1 MPRLSAVVVAH
12 REQGFIRPCVQ
23 SVLAGADRCGRGDVD
38 VVVVVDAPAD
48 HSGEIAGE
56 VAAGDSRVRV
66 IELADRRGPG
76 PARAAGLA
84 AAAGDHVWFVS
95 AFDLLLP
102 EALPAVLDQA
112 RGTDLLTVRHV
123 VRDVFGTE
131 RPGPA
136 GPTGH
141 LWDRVVRTSLA
152 RETSGL
158 FAAGPGWER
167 ETVVRLRVAARSE
180 AVTAHPAYVR
190 RDLPRVLRER
200 SEPGSADTARPAT
213 TDCDVRHD
221 RRKVSAAE
229 RHSRQGG
236 SRLAARARRG
246 LRLARRPRRLA
257 AALRRA
263 PMTAYYRW
271 QLTRPLEPD
280 LVAYAAYW
288 YAGYSCNPRAIYERA
303 RELAPRLRGVW
314 IVDAGKAHLVP
325 PGVEHVAP
333 DTRAYWRLLAR
344 ATYLVNNVNFPNEVV
359 KRPGQVHVQ
368 THHGTPLKTMG
379 MDLVG
384 SPYSQRRMN
393 FPKLLRRAARWDW
406 SVSQNVFTS
415 EYWER
420 VYPSGTYRSIET
432 GYPRNDV
439 LARATEADV
448 AKARSA
454 LGLQPGQT
462 SVLYLPTHREYQ
474 RSYVPQLDPARLA
487 DALGPSYVLLM
498 RTHYFYRDALPE
510 SGDARVRNVG
520 DHPRIEDLYLAADV
534 LVTDYSSA
542 MFDYAV
548 LDRPI
553 VIYAPD
559 WEEYRTRRG
568 TTFDLMA
575 EPPGAVARTEA
586 ELAEVLASR
595 RAWDDDAS
603 ARRQQFR
610 ARFCSLE
617 DGRAAERVVRAV
629 WPRHVE
635 DR

>member
-1 MPRLSAVVVAH
+1 MPRLSVVVVAH
-12 REQGFIRPCVQ
+12 REQGFIRPCLQ
-23 SVLAGADRCGRGDVD
+23 SVLAAADRCAPGDVD
-38 VVVVVDAPAD
+38 VVVVADAPAD
-48 HSGEIAGE
+48 HSGEIAAE
-56 VAAGDSRVRV
+56 VAAADSRVRV
-66 IELADRRGPG
+66 VEAADSRGPG

-84 AAAGDHVWFVS
+84 AVTGDHVWFVS

-112 RGTDLLTVRHV
+112 RGIDLLTVRHV
-123 VRDVFGTE
+123 VRDVFGAE
-131 RPGPA
+131 RPGPPQA
-136 GPTGH
+136 TSR

-152 RETSGL
+152 RQTGGL
-158 FAAGPGWER
+158 FGAGPGWER
-167 ETVVRLRVAARSE
+167 ETAGRLRAAARSE

-190 RDLPRVLRER
+190 RDLPRALRER
-200 SEPGSADTARPAT
+200 SEPDGAHPLPAARSTPPAATARRVLRPL
-213 TDCDVRHD
+213 VR
-221 RRKVSAAE
+221 RLRAA
-229 RHSRQGG
+229 
-236 SRLAARARRG
+236 
-246 LRLARRPRRLA
+246 LRLARRPRRAA

-271 QLTRPLEPD
+271 QLTRPLDPD

-303 RELAPRLRGVW
+303 RELAPTLRGVW
-314 IVDAGKAHLVP
+314 IVEASKAHLLP

-454 LGLQPGQT
+454 LGLEPGQT

-498 RTHYFYRDALPE
+498 RTHYFYRDALPR
-510 SGDARVRNVG
+510 SGDERVRNVG
-520 DHPRIEDLYLAADV
+520 DHPRVEDLYLAADV

-559 WEEYRTRRG
+559 WEEYRTKRG

-586 ELAEVLASR
+586 ELAEVLVSG

>member
-1 MPRLSAVVVAH
+1 
-12 REQGFIRPCVQ
+12 
-23 SVLAGADRCGRGDVD
+23 
-38 VVVVVDAPAD
+38 
-48 HSGEIAGE
+48 
-56 VAAGDSRVRV
+56 
-66 IELADRRGPG
+66 
-76 PARAAGLA
+76 
-84 AAAGDHVWFVS
+84 
-95 AFDLLLP
+95 
-102 EALPAVLDQA
+102 
-112 RGTDLLTVRHV
+112 
-123 VRDVFGTE
+123 
-131 RPGPA
+131 
-136 GPTGH
+136 
-141 LWDRVVRTSLA
+141 
-152 RETSGL
+152 
-158 FAAGPGWER
+158 
-167 ETVVRLRVAARSE
+167 
-180 AVTAHPAYVR
+180 
-190 RDLPRVLRER
+190 
-200 SEPGSADTARPAT
+200 
-213 TDCDVRHD
+213 
-221 RRKVSAAE
+221 
-229 RHSRQGG
+229 
-236 SRLAARARRG
+236 
-246 LRLARRPRRLA
+246 
-257 AALRRA
+257 
-263 PMTAYYRW
+263 MTAYYRW

-393 FPKLLRRAARWDW
+393 FAKLLRRAARWDW

-487 DALGPSYVLLM
+487 GALGPSYVLLM